1 MTWTFHIAN
10 AIYLVSYAVKEILW
24 LRLVTVLAGVM
35 TLIAMSHMPVSPP
48 RAAFAWQLVF
58 FTINFARLIQ
68 LIHERRPVR
77 LGPDAKRLAASVFPD
92 LRPRELLRL
101 LAVGEI
107 LEHPPG
113 ARVIHQGEALAH
125 LAIVIDGTA
134 RVELAN
140 ARAIELTHGTF
151 IGELSYL
158 TGRPPAADVVAA
170 SALRI
175 VRWPVALLRDYLE
188 ANPETRTAMQLVLGA
203 DLAAKLRGRA

>member
-1 MTWTFHIAN
+1 VTWTFHLAN

-35 TLIAMSHMPVSPP
+35 TLLAMSRMPVAPP
-48 RAAFAWQLVF
+48 RAAVAWQLVF
-58 FTINFARLIQ
+58 FTINLARLIQ

-77 LGPDAKRLAASVFPD
+77 LGPDAKRLAASVFPA

-101 LAVGEI
+101 LAAGEI
-107 LEHPPG
+107 LDHPSG
-113 ARVIHQGEALAH
+113 VRVIRQGEPLVH

-134 RVELAN
+134 RVELAD
-140 ARAIELTHGTF
+140 ARAVELSHGAF

-175 VRWPVALLRDYLE
+175 VRWPTDALRGYLE
-188 ANPETRTAMQLVLGA
+188 AHPETRTAMQLVLGA